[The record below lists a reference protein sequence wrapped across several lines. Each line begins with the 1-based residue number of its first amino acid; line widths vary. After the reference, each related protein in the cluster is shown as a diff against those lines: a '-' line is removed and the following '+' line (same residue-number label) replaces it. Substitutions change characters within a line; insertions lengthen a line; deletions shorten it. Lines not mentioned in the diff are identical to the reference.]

1 MTVIIVDDDAL
12 ICRSLEL
19 VLSKEPDIEVLGT
32 AATGSEAV
40 QLCKRQ
46 TPDVVLMDIRM
57 PEMDGIQATR
67 LIKQF
72 NPEIKVVMLTTFQDR
87 PNIAMALKAGA
98 EGYLLKTDK
107 IANIPNQ
114 LRVLYSGTSVLDSTV
129 LKTLAT
135 PDVPALSTLTP
146 RERDVLDLVAQGRTN
161 KEIAEKL
168 FLSDGTVRNLVSVIM
183 EKLEAKN
190 RTHLSFLVQNTKN

>member
-1 MTVIIVDDDAL
+1 M
-12 ICRSLEL
+12 RYSLKQAPGVL
-19 VLSKEPDIEVLGT
+19 V
-32 AATGSEAV
+32 
-40 QLCKRQ
+40 
-46 TPDVVLMDIRM
+46 
-57 PEMDGIQATR
+57 
-67 LIKQF
+67 
-72 NPEIKVVMLTTFQDR
+72 
-87 PNIAMALKAGA
+87 
-98 EGYLLKTDK
+98 KTDK

-114 LRVLYSGTSVLDSTV
+114 LLLYSGTSVLDSTV